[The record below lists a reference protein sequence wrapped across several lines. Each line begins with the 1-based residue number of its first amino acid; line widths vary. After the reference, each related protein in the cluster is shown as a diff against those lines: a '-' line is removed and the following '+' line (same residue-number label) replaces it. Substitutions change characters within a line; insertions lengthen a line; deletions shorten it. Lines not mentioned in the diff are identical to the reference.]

1 MPDKLPTFAQAN
13 ARIMRRPPRRP
24 TARPR
29 RQITGAS
36 STDRAPGIQA
46 RSHALLRVLPNGV
59 AAVRPG

>member
-13 ARIMRRPPRRP
+13 ARIMRRPP
-24 TARPR
+24 ARPR

-36 STDRAPGIQA
+36 STHWAPGIQA